1 MKKYIDKAKTLAF
14 SSTAKDTYFLFVGN
28 IVSAIFH
35 FLFIWFIARALSV
48 PEFGIFSAVSNLVYI
63 ISPLVDLGISG
74 GLIEFASYFRSRGE
88 EEKAKEFVK
97 AAFIARFLFL
107 LLACVIL
114 VMISPFWGEKL
125 FASSDFYL
133 SLWTVIIL
141 LGIFWSYFFSS
152 TLQAYRR
159 FIASAVVDNAY
170 AAGRVVFV
178 FFLSIGGLTLYKA
191 LGAFALAGIVAFFAA
206 LFTFGFSFLKTK
218 PSFAVYKKLI
228 SFSGWLGV
236 NRVLS
241 SISGRADIQMLAALA
256 GATVTGYYSVASRL
270 AFFIV
275 VLASSFA
282 SVISPRLASM
292 GDREKEK
299 VFIKKSLLAVLAISF
314 GIVAWV
320 LLARPFIL
328 FLFGE
333 KYESSIVIFQWL
345 ALSMIPFVFTAPS
358 VSAIIYSLKK
368 PKYIGLFSIFQ
379 TALII
384 ILNYLLIPRFGAFG
398 PTITFGV
405 TNTILAVYTW
415 GIVMKYYWNGIK
427 K

>member
-1 MKKYIDKAKTLAF
+1 MRKHIDRVKALAF
-14 SSTAKDTYFLFVGN
+14 SSTAKDTYFLFAGNVG
-28 IVSAIFH
+28 SAFFSFIFT
-35 FLFIWFIARALSV
+35 WFVARALSV
-48 PEFGIFSAVSNLVYI
+48 SEFGVFSAVSNLVYI

-74 GLIEFASYFRSRGE
+74 GLIEFASYFKSRGE

-97 AAFIARFLFL
+97 AAFVARFLLL
-107 LLACVIL
+107 LLACMIL
-114 VMISPFWGEKL
+114 VIISPFWGDNL

-133 SLWTVIIL
+133 SLWTVAIL

-159 FIASAVVDNAY
+159 FIASAAVDNAY
-170 AAGRVVFV
+170 AAGRVMFV
-178 FFLSIGGLTLYKA
+178 VFLSIGGLTLYKA
-191 LGAFALAGIVAFFAA
+191 LGAFALAGVVAFLAA
-206 LFTFGFSFLKTK
+206 FVAFGFSFLNTK
-218 PSFAVYKKLI
+218 PSFSIYKKLI

-236 NRVLS
+236 NRILS

-275 VLASSFA
+275 VLSSSFA

-299 VFIKKSLLAVLAISF
+299 VFIKKSLLAVFAISL
-314 GIVAWV
+314 GVVVWV
-320 LLARPFIL
+320 LLARPFVL

-333 KYESSIVIFQWL
+333 KYENSIVIFQWL

-405 TNTILAVYTW
+405 TNTALAIWTW
-415 GIVMKYYWNGIK
+415 GVVIRHYRQDN
-427 K
+427 